1 LLHYLPINTTG
12 ISFLGCTG
20 NTFGERLARIGM
32 KVGIKCHSQLES
44 FFDMAANMA
53 MLLRSIELSV
63 LNDDTWVIQMIQSE
77 TNITANQEQVI
88 MLKALQNIITN
99 WEKATG
105 DCIKGIDVGIRGAV
119 AFKRPVPAT

>member
-1 LLHYLPINTTG
+1 
-12 ISFLGCTG
+12 
-20 NTFGERLARIGM
+20 
-32 KVGIKCHSQLES
+32 
-44 FFDMAANMA
+44 MAANMA

-105 DCIKGIDVGIRGAV
+105 DRIKGIDVGIRGAV